1 MRRSPSTPS
10 RNWVMHQFTDGFHH
24 EKGRNNAMKN
34 AVLCKVKASCES
46 CVWIIE
52 NGETCCVVNVKPCE
66 TIKSGGENHRQWQ
79 VSRQKMMVLPSK
91 IMVLPLKMNVYH
103 HFFLRAQIVVCNHKW
118 LFDHPNVGLTIKNNG
133 NGFRIRNPGFD
144 VTFVVLP
151 SRMVV
156 LPSRGRF
163 YVKPC

>member
-1 MRRSPSTPS
+1 MSWVPAEKKTKNDLSGARRWPMRRSPSTPS

-103 HFFLRAQIVVCNHKW
+103 HFFLRAQIVV
-118 LFDHPNVGLTIKNNG
+118 LQ
-133 NGFRIRNPGFD
+133 
-144 VTFVVLP
+144 
-151 SRMVV
+151 SQMVV
-156 LPSRGRF
+156 WPSKCWSHHQKQWQWF
-163 YVKPC
+163 